1 MEDILDCRWEWMGEG
16 DRAKSRKT
24 KTSEETAKP
33 VQVKADEPLVVGNGH
48 EEELKLRDMQ
58 KVGETKLNNQLDSV
72 VRENSQG

>member
-1 MEDILDCRWEWMGEG
+1 MGEG

-24 KTSEETAKP
+24 KPREETAKP
-33 VQVKADEPLVVGNGH
+33 VQVKADAPLVVGNGH

-58 KVGETKLNNQLDSV
+58 EVGETKLNNQLDSV